1 MISRLPL
8 VHAALLLSSLGVAAI
23 ASTACGGISDPT
35 KGGEGRVAP
44 VTAALT
50 GISVP
55 ANARV
60 ALVYRKVTTD
70 AAGTH
75 GSVEVGSDVAVIG
88 GKFTM
93 NLGIPADDYFSSTD
107 ASASSGVSASPPSS
121 EVLPAPAPT
130 TGMAGSSTSGSP
142 GAFGAS
148 QLTPRD
154 IVGGS
159 ITEPLSAAIAGFVV
173 YADTNGNGKL
183 DLEGDYASSPDQI
196 LGGNKELTLVYL
208 KGGGSLDYEKMRD
221 KSGILPTAGFDLA
234 WSEGRW
240 LPLSDVELKLNASA
254 RLPSAVCERWISVDG
269 SGSGS
274 VSSDPSGTSG
284 GSGPVATVDGG
295 STGSSGG
302 SSGGFPANYP
312 SPSDPNLH
320 CSPDGRSYTYGGGSS
335 SCPPSPPQPT
345 GLCAGDIYTTVGCAG
360 SDGYGNALSSGAP
373 VPDGWPCPVSGSS
386 DGGAADASVDGG
398 SFDGG
403 SADGGSADGG

>member
-1 MISRLPL
+1 MINRLHL
-8 VHAALLLSSLGVAAI
+8 GLLLSSLGIGLAGI
-23 ASTACGGISDPT
+23 ASTACGGIEDPT
-35 KGGEGRVAP
+35 KGGEGRVAT
-44 VTAALT
+44 VSGALT

-75 GSVEVGSDVAVIG
+75 GSVEVGSDVAVVG

-93 NLGIPADDYFSSTD
+93 NLGIPADSYFSSTD
-107 ASASSGVSASPPSS
+107 ASSSSGVSASPPSS
-121 EVLPAPAPT
+121 EVLPPPAPS
-130 TGMAGSSTSGSP
+130 TGTAGSSTSGAP

-154 IVGGS
+154 IVGGG

-183 DLEGDYASSPDQI
+183 DLEGDYASSPDQV
-196 LGGNKELTLVYL
+196 LGGNKELTLIYL

-240 LPLSDVELKLNASA
+240 LPLGDVELKLNTNAQ
-254 RLPSAVCERWISVDG
+254 LPSSVCERWLSG
-269 SGSGS
+269 AGSSGSDPAI
-274 VSSDPSGTSG
+274 SSGNTTGTSNG
-284 GSGPVATVDGG
+284 SSGPVATVDAGTSGGG
-295 STGSSGG
+295 SGS

-320 CSPDGRSYTYGGGSS
+320 CSPDGRSYTYGGGAS
-335 SCPPSPPQPT
+335 SCPPSPPPPT
-345 GLCAGDIYTTVGCAG
+345 GLCAGDIYTTTACAG
-360 SDGYGNALSSGAP
+360 TDGYGNALSADSP
-373 VPDGWPCPVSGSS
+373 VPDGWPCPTSGAL
-386 DGGAADASVDGG
+386 DGGAADAAVDAG

-403 SADGGSADGG
+403 SADGG